1 MVRSVFILRLTLYA
15 DPSVT
20 TAASLH
26 RRVSVYLYTA
36 ISSAENSRESRLGQS
51 NIREAAEH
59 FSLTFFP
66 WANPTCSDQDK
77 DDDLGRIITEAL
89 EVRIWLFGQPDIYE
103 FEWEGTGRRGV
114 LISPGL
120 VRRTPTNQGVN
131 EIRVVEGVVVAM

>member
-1 MVRSVFILRLTLYA
+1 MYT

-26 RRVSVYLYTA
+26 RRISVYLHTA
-36 ISSAENSRESRLGQS
+36 ISSAQSSRESRLVQS

-66 WANPTCSDQDK
+66 WANPASCDQDK

-89 EVRIWLFGQPDIYE
+89 EVRIWLFGQPGVYE

-120 VRRTPTNQGVN
+120 VRRTHTNEGGN
-131 EIRVVEGVVVAM
+131 ETRVVEGVVVAM